1 MIFNHENKLRLTTNL
16 RNRRL
21 SNKVKL
27 DRNYNVSP
35 QRFMKPLNSIVNII
49 LLTMS
54 VLLVVSG
61 DHSIIEQDSLRSIIY
76 FVFILFKTN
85 ISSRRANILFA
96 NSVTEPLISLVTVQN
111 SMDRSINST
120 CNKQTIVS

>member
-1 MIFNHENKLRLTTNL
+1 
-16 RNRRL
+16 
-21 SNKVKL
+21 
-27 DRNYNVSP
+27 
-35 QRFMKPLNSIVNII
+35 MKPLNSIVNII

-54 VLLVVSG
+54 VCLVVSG

-76 FVFILFKTN
+76 FVFILLKTN

-96 NSVTEPLISLVTVQN
+96 NSVTKPLILLLTVQN
-111 SMDRSINST
+111 SMDRLINST

>member
-1 MIFNHENKLRLTTNL
+1 MSHLQKGGQKLKISHLQKGSKKPKYPISKINK
-16 RNRRL
+16 
-21 SNKVKL
+21 
-27 DRNYNVSP
+27 
-35 QRFMKPLNSIVNII
+35 KPLNSIVNII
-49 LLTMS
+49 LLTMY
-54 VLLVVSG
+54 VRLVVSG

-96 NSVTEPLISLVTVQN
+96 NSVTEPLICLVTVQN
-111 SMDRSINST
+111 RMDRSIKST